1 MWLERGGP
9 LRPLRSAPSSWA
21 TPRFSPDGRRLALT
35 IADGPQEDIWTYD
48 WERDIL
54 TRITS
59 DPAID
64 NMPIWTPD
72 GTRIIFGS
80 ARNGATNL
88 YWQRADGTGPAH
100 RLTESVEAQLPDSVH
115 PNGRVLAFHQGNP
128 AAGQQSL
135 MLLPLEDDGAGGWK
149 PAVPTTLL
157 GGPFLKAFPTFSPDG
172 HWLTYATTESGRF
185 EIYVQPFP
193 GPGARVQVSNGG
205 ATRAMWS
212 PTGREIYYAAG
223 IGAAQ
228 TRMMVVPSAKLAAT
242 ASTRYSSIID
252 GARSGG
258 TSTPRNFE
266 ERTRNCA
273 IGSPASPRCSAAACG
288 RRPPRVQAR

>member
-1 MWLERGGP
+1 M
-9 LRPLRSAPSSWA
+9 
-21 TPRFSPDGRRLALT
+21 DG
-35 IADGPQEDIWTYD
+35 
-48 WERDIL
+48 
-54 TRITS
+54 
-59 DPAID
+59 
-64 NMPIWTPD
+64 D

-100 RLTESVEAQLPDSVH
+100 RLTESAEAQLPDSVH

-135 MLLPLEDDGAGGWK
+135 MLLPLDDDGAGGWK

-172 HWLTYATTESGRF
+172 HWLAYTTTESGRF
-185 EIYVQPFP
+185 EVYVQPFP

-228 TRMMVVPSAKLAAT
+228 TRMMVVPYSIAGDTFIPEKARAWSETSFSGAPPLGFYGPGYDVHPDGKRFVVAPAAVDV
-242 ASTRYSSIID
+242 ATRPQSQLVFIF
-252 GARSGG
+252 
-258 TSTPRNFE
+258 NFFDE
-266 ERTRNCA
+266 LRRRAPT
-273 IGSPASPRCSAAACG
+273 G
-288 RRPPRVQAR
+288 R